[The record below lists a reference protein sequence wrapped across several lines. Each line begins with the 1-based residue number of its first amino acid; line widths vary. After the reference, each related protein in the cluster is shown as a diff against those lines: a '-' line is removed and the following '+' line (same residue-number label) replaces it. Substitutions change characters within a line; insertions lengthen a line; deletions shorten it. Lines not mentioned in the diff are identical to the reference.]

1 MGVCERM
8 KKLKHEG
15 VRSIKRL
22 QVMRKRETGNFM
34 DRFERDL

>member
-1 MGVCERM
+1 MCERM
-8 KKLKHEG
+8 KKLNLEG

-22 QVMRKRETGNFM
+22 QVMKKKETGNFM